1 MSITHSRPRSRT
13 RSLALAAV
21 VTVSLTGALAACSDD
36 DSSSSSTTTTAADSS
51 TTTTDS
57 TTTTLP
63 DELPNVAELWTEPVA
78 DSGPD
83 VTAKVYMAI
92 QGGAT
97 ADTLTGVKVDSDL
110 AASAKLTPE
119 SSVALPAT
127 TTVNLDEDG
136 TYIELE
142 GLAAPL
148 EENRAFYVTLEFES
162 APDQRVE
169 GAVRNPADPDAT
181 N

>member
-1 MSITHSRPRSRT
+1 MSTPRARSR
-13 RSLALAAV
+13 SFALGVVAAFALAGGLV
-21 VTVSLTGALAACSDD
+21 ACSDD
-36 DSSSSSTTTTAADSS
+36 DSSSDTTTTASDGSTTTT
-51 TTTTDS
+51 TS

-63 DELPNVAELWTEPVA
+63 DELPNVSELWTEPLD

-83 VTAKVYMAI
+83 VNAKVYMTI
-92 QGGAT
+92 QGGKD

-110 AASAKLTPE
+110 AAGAKLTPE
-119 SSVALPAT
+119 SSVELPAT
-127 TTVNLDEDG
+127 TTVDLDEDG

-142 GLAAPL
+142 GVAAPL
-148 EENRAFYVTLEFES
+148 EYNTAFYVTLEFEN

-169 GAVRNPADPDAT
+169 GAVRDPADPEAS

>member
-1 MSITHSRPRSRT
+1 MSIMHSRSRSRT
-13 RSLALAAV
+13 RSFALAAV

-36 DSSSSSTTTTAADSS
+36 DSSSSTTTAADSS

-119 SSVALPAT
+119 TSVALPAT

-148 EENRAFYVTLEFES
+148 EQNRAFYVTLEFES

-169 GAVRNPADPDAT
+169 GAVRDPADPDAT